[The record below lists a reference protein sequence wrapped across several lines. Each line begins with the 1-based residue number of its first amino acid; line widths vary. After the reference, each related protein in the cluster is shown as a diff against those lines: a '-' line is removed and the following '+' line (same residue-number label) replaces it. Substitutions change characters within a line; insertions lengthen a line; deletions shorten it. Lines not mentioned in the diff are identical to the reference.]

1 MIPNRVFAGEPV
13 RAQTINDI
21 IDSLNRLS
29 NAVNASPGAVNAY
42 RLASV
47 CVNADAEVTISAGD
61 PVYITTAST
70 WLVNTP
76 VLSVIPYDG
85 THDDEYPVGVARF
98 DMNTEE
104 RGVVSLRGLA
114 VMNVSSITT
123 GAYLEPD
130 ADNGGFSFTD
140 TPTAFRYVGRVTKA
154 DDTSSATQV
163 LAMITEDGSGGG
175 GGGGEIAYHGYF
187 TARIVTITAN
197 GQTTQVIRIVN
208 GDNPSAQVCGV
219 TDLGNV
225 NSADVAFQ
233 QNGTLYLYATYSN
246 NAYTFGFGFSYPANS
261 AWWVIAQVNS
271 GVLSQVWTGGAIYFA
286 ERYLI

>member
-21 IDSLNRLS
+21 IDSLNQLS

-42 RLASV
+42 RLASA
-47 CVNADAEVTISAGD
+47 CVNADDEVTISAGD

-85 THDDEYPVGVARF
+85 THDDEYQVGVARF

-114 VMNVSSITT
+114 VLNVSSITT

-140 TPTAFRYVGRVTKA
+140 TPTAFRWIGTITKS
-154 DDTSSATQV
+154 DDTSSVTQV
-163 LAMITEDGSGGG
+163 LAMIGDEGGG
-175 GGGGEIAYHGYF
+175 GLGALGVITTRPSGGAGPA
-187 TARIVTITAN
+187 TWQTVTIDAN
-197 GQTTQVIRIVN
+197 GNTTASGTDIPVII
-208 GDNPSAQVCGV
+208 PQ
-219 TDLGNV
+219 
-225 NSADVAFQ
+225 F
-233 QNGTLYLYATYSN
+233 
-246 NAYTFGFGFSYPANS
+246 
-261 AWWVIAQVNS
+261 
-271 GVLSQVWTGGAIYFA
+271 
-286 ERYLI
+286 